1 MKKILFLL
9 SVIMLLLAMGC
20 THNLRITNEEA
31 NKPLQ
36 VRPAKAVKIGF
47 VYSED
52 ALINSVIEEMSLNPM
67 VKEAKKGYKI
77 GSAVEV
83 DYVSELTNTMNYS
96 ASGQNFLITIPGF
109 LIFTHAWLGYKY
121 YVNIDT
127 QSKLL
132 DPKGNVLS
140 EQKITTPYEFRYTS
154 FARGAASSLIGW
166 LTPGWGIIDIIPGI
180 IFATRYDD
188 RANPELIDKVKPS
201 YKSYV
206 SNKLLEQISA
216 VQQDNTM
223 PVANSTVPDVGT
235 YQSYKGIRGIELTS
249 GDVIEGQIL
258 NISTN
263 AVIIRTKDGKV
274 LSYSFE
280 KEVRRFIKD

>member
-1 MKKILFLL
+1 VGGPIKNSLIHEEGERRMKKILFLL

-67 VKEAKKGYKI
+67 VKEAKKGYQI

-121 YVNIDT
+121 YVDIDT

-132 DPKGNVLS
+132 DAKGNVLS
-140 EQKITTPYEFRYTS
+140 EQKITTPYEFRFTS
-154 FARGAASSLIGW
+154 FPRGAAASCIGW

-180 IFATRYDD
+180 IFATSYDD

-206 SNKLLEQISA
+206 SSKLLEQIAA
-216 VQQDNTM
+216 VQNNASSAQ
-223 PVANSTVPDVGT
+223 
-235 YQSYKGIRGIELTS
+235 K
-249 GDVIEGQIL
+249 
-258 NISTN
+258 ISN
-263 AVIIRTKDGKV
+263 K
-274 LSYSFE
+274 
-280 KEVRRFIKD
+280 KETIVVDDEPSKNMTPRD

>member
-9 SVIMLLLAMGC
+9 SGIMLLLAMGC

-52 ALINSVIEEMSLNPM
+52 ALINSVIEETSLHSM
-67 VKEAKKGYKI
+67 VKVAKKGYQI
-77 GSAVEV
+77 GSEVEV
-83 DYVSELTNTMNYS
+83 DYILELTNALNYS
-96 ASGQNFLITIPGF
+96 ASGQNFFITIPGF

-121 YVNIDT
+121 YLDVDT

-154 FARGAASSLIGW
+154 FARGATSSLIGW
-166 LTPGWGIIDIIPGI
+166 LTPGLGLIDIIPGI
-180 IFATRYDD
+180 IFAVSYDD

-206 SNKLLEQISA
+206 SSKLLEQIAA
-216 VQQDNTM
+216 VQDN
-223 PVANSTVPDVGT
+223 ASSAQKISNKKESSPDLSENGQKV
-235 YQSYKGIRGIELTS
+235 RELK
-249 GDVIEGQIL
+249 
-258 NISTN
+258 N
-263 AVIIRTKDGKV
+263 
-274 LSYSFE
+274 
-280 KEVRRFIKD
+280 